1 MIEGDKMDENKNYYV
16 YIWIREDYNTIF
28 YVGKGKNDRAKTI
41 KGNIHFKRIYEKVPT
56 HYKLIYENLTEQEA
70 FNLEKET
77 IYRLVYEDG
86 YSIQAKAYEG
96 KEIKGRHLV
105 NCTFGGEG
113 VSGHKHTPEENAKS
127 ARHGEKNGN
136 FGKKGELHQ
145 CYGIPK
151 TEAHKNKIRLSN
163 PRSKAVYC
171 IELDEYYD
179 SSRQASD
186 EILNKHNIVVYHSA
200 ISKCCKGLRNDC
212 GYYKDTKE
220 KANLHFIYS
229 PTTTERVDVN
239 QLTD

>member
-1 MIEGDKMDENKNYYV
+1 MNNKNYYV

-56 HYKLIYENLTEQEA
+56 HYELLYENLTEDEA
-70 FNLEKET
+70 FKLEKET
-77 IYRLVYEDG
+77 IYKLVYEEG
-86 YSIQAKAYEG
+86 YSIQARSYEG

-113 VSGHKHTPEENAKS
+113 ISGYKHTPEENAKS
-127 ARHGEKNGN
+127 ARYGEQNGN
-136 FGKKGELHQ
+136 YGKKGELHQ

-151 TEAHKNKIRLSN
+151 TEEHKEKIRLSN

-171 IELDEYYD
+171 IELNEFYQ
-179 SSRQASD
+179 SARQAS
-186 EILNKHNIVVYHSA
+186 NKLLEDYNIIVNHST
-200 ISKCCKGLRNDC
+200 ISKCCKGEKECC
-212 GYYKDTKE
+212 GKYKDTKE

-229 PTTTERVDVN
+229 PTTTKRVDVN